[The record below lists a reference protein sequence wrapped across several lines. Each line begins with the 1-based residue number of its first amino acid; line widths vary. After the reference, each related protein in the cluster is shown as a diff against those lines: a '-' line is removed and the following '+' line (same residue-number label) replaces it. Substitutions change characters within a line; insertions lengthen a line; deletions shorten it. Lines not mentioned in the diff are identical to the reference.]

1 MSGRGPLAATLAL
14 ACAAVPVACGGDPVE
29 VAPPP
34 TTAPAPREAPLTG
47 RAGKARHLTIA
58 VTETA
63 SGRSRYSAPRSIP
76 SGLVELRLRNTGK
89 VPHKAQLWRIDG
101 AHTVDEARRA
111 GRPLPGW
118 LRAAGGVALTE
129 PGATGTTVQSLR
141 PGRYY
146 IAGTGGR
153 RDTVAQIR
161 VTGTAADAALP
172 RAAAR
177 LDAYE
182 FAFRTSGLKAGRT
195 AVDFRN
201 TGREPHHV
209 FFAPMRTG
217 ASLAEVRRFFTG
229 TNYVGVPPVDDVGT
243 RDTVVL
249 EGGERQVTELDLR
262 SGRYAL
268 LCFVRNRGGGPPHTK
283 LGMIDEVRVP

>member
-1 MSGRGPLAATLAL
+1 YRAPGSVAA
-14 ACAAVPVACGGDPVE
+14 
-29 VAPPP
+29 
-34 TTAPAPREAPLTG
+34 
-47 RAGKARHLTIA
+47 
-58 VTETA
+58 
-63 SGRSRYSAPRSIP
+63 
-76 SGLVELRLRNTGK
+76 GLVEIRLRNEGQ

-101 AHTVDEARRA
+101 DHTVAEAQRA
-111 GRPLPGW
+111 RRPLPGW
-118 LRAAGGVALTE
+118 LLAAGGVALTE
-129 PGATGTTVQSLR
+129 PGATGTTLQNLR
-141 PGRYY
+141 AGRYY
-146 IAGTGGR
+146 VAGTGGKG
-153 RDTVAQIR
+153 DSVAPLR
-161 VTGTAADAALP
+161 VTGKAAHAALP

-177 LDAYE
+177 VDAYE
-182 FAFRTSGLKAGRT
+182 FAFRTAGLRAGRAT
-195 AVDFRN
+195 VDFRN

-229 TNYVGVPPVDDVGT
+229 TNYVGVPPIDDVGT

-249 EGGERQVTELDLR
+249 EGGGRQVTELDLR